1 MSRLYVVLSL
11 LLAFT
16 FSGCDSSNG
25 GETATAKNSPSAIDE
40 TNFVNLGDV
49 VDSYGS
55 PQNILSNSSMLDG
68 VKGVSESGS
77 SISSGSDNSS
87 ESVRVSKSLERVSAI
102 QKVKELILK
111 RVDNSRSLKNSITNS
126 AKMEG
131 SVSGYSSVEMVFDT
145 ETETIT
151 EGKITFVDF
160 IDEEEYNEELEE
172 YSCSDEYSTKE
183 EPLNGEI
190 KFSMEELKVTMSGNM
205 KMYGSEIDFSS
216 IVDGVSETSKTEIV
230 LSGDIKVDDTT
241 IKDGT
246 IIVIDEASDEV
257 RTTINSEIEMADKR
271 VKFIDYVSVEVDD
284 WEKSRLSTY
293 PLSGDIAIS
302 NDEVNGYFSVDSSYN
317 HKATPTVK
325 DFSKDICKPEILS
338 GEEHYIG
345 KNSSLVWR
353 VESLNNCLIEL
364 DRDGDGEI
372 DETIEDNCF

>member
-1 MSRLYVVLSL
+1 
-11 LLAFT
+11 
-16 FSGCDSSNG
+16 
-25 GETATAKNSPSAIDE
+25 
-40 TNFVNLGDV
+40 
-49 VDSYGS
+49 
-55 PQNILSNSSMLDG
+55 MLDG

-102 QKVKELILK
+102 QKVKELIFK

-172 YSCSDEYSTKE
+172 DSCSDEYSTKE

-230 LSGDIKVDDTT
+230 LNGDIKVDDTT

-246 IIVIDEASDEV
+246 VIVIDEASDEV